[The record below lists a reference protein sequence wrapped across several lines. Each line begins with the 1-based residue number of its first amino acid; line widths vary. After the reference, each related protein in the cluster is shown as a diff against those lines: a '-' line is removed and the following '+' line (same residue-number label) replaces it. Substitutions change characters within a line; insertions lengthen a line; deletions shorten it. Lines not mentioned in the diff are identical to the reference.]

1 MLGLFPPNT
10 AMSLRPA
17 TLLRRASASRKVK
30 VTEEDQIAAFRR
42 TGLATAVPNTPPA
55 PLGSATPA
63 AAPMN
68 LSVKVYQSRQFATRV
83 INRIRALREA
93 RGLSLE
99 ALATLVGTTNQQI
112 SHLETG
118 KRRLT
123 VDWLSRL
130 GEALCCH
137 PWTLV
142 SDDHLS
148 AGLGNSFPPD
158 ERLLLEAYRKLNQEQ
173 RRAVLTL
180 LAMHK
185 TSLSS
190 AQTK

>member
-1 MLGLFPPNT
+1 M
-10 AMSLRPA
+10 
-17 TLLRRASASRKVK
+17 
-30 VTEEDQIAAFRR
+30 
-42 TGLATAVPNTPPA
+42 
-55 PLGSATPA
+55 
-63 AAPMN
+63 
-68 LSVKVYQSRQFATRV
+68 

-99 ALATLVGTTNQQI
+99 ALAVLVGTTNQQI
-112 SHLETG
+112 SNLETG

-148 AGLGNSFPPD
+148 DSAKNSVPPD
-158 ERLLLEAYRKLNQEQ
+158 ERLLLESYRKLNQEQ

-180 LAMHK
+180 LAVHK
-185 TSLSS
+185 TGPEGP
-190 AQTK
+190 TK

>member
-1 MLGLFPPNT
+1 
-10 AMSLRPA
+10 
-17 TLLRRASASRKVK
+17 
-30 VTEEDQIAAFRR
+30 
-42 TGLATAVPNTPPA
+42 
-55 PLGSATPA
+55 
-63 AAPMN
+63 
-68 LSVKVYQSRQFATRV
+68 V

-99 ALATLVGTTNQQI
+99 ALAELVGTTNQQI
-112 SHLETG
+112 SNLETG

-130 GEALCCH
+130 GEALSCH

-142 SDDHLS
+142 SDDHRS
-148 AGLGNSFPPD
+148 EAAGGSVPPD
-158 ERLLLEAYRKLNQEQ
+158 ERLLLEAFRKLNREQ

-180 LAMHK
+180 LAIHK
-185 TSLSS
+185 TGRSS

>member
-1 MLGLFPPNT
+1 MGALDWPRCRPP
-10 AMSLRPA
+10 
-17 TLLRRASASRKVK
+17 V
-30 VTEEDQIAAFRR
+30 
-42 TGLATAVPNTPPA
+42 
-55 PLGSATPA
+55 PLGS
-63 AAPMN
+63 APMN

-99 ALATLVGTTNQQI
+99 ALAVLVGTTNQQI

-148 AGLGNSFPPD
+148 DGAEKSIPPD
-158 ERLLLEAYRKLNQEQ
+158 ERLLLETYRKLNQEQ
-173 RRAVLTL
+173 QRAVLTL
-180 LAMHK
+180 LAVHK
-185 TSLSS
+185 TGSE